1 MVTSEILFGP
11 TGQITWGQECARAVV
26 IFIYGL
32 VLVRI
37 AGRRIFANWAALDII
52 ASIVIGSSLSRALT
66 GNADLGG
73 TLAATTLLMGLH
85 WLLARA
91 AAVSPRLSH
100 LLEGRPVWLS
110 QAGQI
115 ETSVLVRHGVSE
127 AALHQALR
135 SAGLEDASKT
145 RLIVLEPSG
154 KISVLK
160 SCRPC
165 GNPA

>member
-1 MVTSEILFGP
+1 MTTSEVLFGP

-32 VLVRI
+32 VRI

-52 ASIVIGSSLSRALT
+52 VSIVIGSSLSRALT

-73 TLAATTLLMGLH
+73 TIAAITLLMALH

-127 AALHQALR
+127 EGFRRA
-135 SAGLEDASKT
+135 
-145 RLIVLEPSG
+145 
-154 KISVLK
+154 
-160 SCRPC
+160 
-165 GNPA
+165 

>member
-1 MVTSEILFGP
+1 LLFAPSHGLTSLLPWEP
-11 TGQITWGQECARAVV
+11 TASV
-26 IFIYGL
+26 
-32 VLVRI
+32 
-37 AGRRIFANWAALDII
+37 AASKLQQLIRL
-52 ASIVIGSSLSRALT
+52 GSFLT

-73 TLAATTLLMGLH
+73 TLAAITLLMALH

-127 AALHQALR
+127 AALNQALR
-135 SAGLEDASKT
+135 SAGLEDASNT

-160 SCRPC
+160 SPVSHRV
-165 GNPA
+165 